1 MSLDNVAWAWCQR
14 HDGKTSSAAGATS
27 AATPVQLRLQHSAAD
42 SAPEQHKSASDQAR
56 QSDDTIAS
64 ARVADMKIEGL
75 NDHQRTE
82 SCITQLKEIKNSTN
96 VSKRQNRSVA

>member
-1 MSLDNVAWAWCQR
+1 MHTPSQM
-14 HDGKTSSAAGATS
+14 HDGKTSSAASATS
-27 AATPVQLRLQHSAAD
+27 VATLVQLRLQYSATD
-42 SAPEQHKSASDQAR
+42 SAPDQAR

-96 VSKRQNRSVA
+96 VSRRQSRSVA